1 MKNEKN
7 GNKGGGGFAF
17 VLLGLFLAIVLYYL
31 VTFITA
37 WI

>member
-1 MKNEKN
+1 MKSEKNE
-7 GNKGGGGFAF
+7 NKGGGGFAF
-17 VLLGLFLAIVLYYL
+17 VLLGLFLAVALYYL

>member
-1 MKNEKN
+1 MKREKKEK
-7 GNKGGGGFAF
+7 KGGGGFAF
-17 VLLGLFLAIVLYYL
+17 VLLGLFLAIALYYL

>member
-1 MKNEKN
+1 MKKEK
-7 GNKGGGGFAF
+7 KEKKGGGFAF
-17 VLLGLFLAIVLYYL
+17 VLLGLFLAIALYYL